1 MARRY
6 RDPKSGLTYATFA
19 KHITCPQ
26 IPWRS
31 YAPNVIAMHD
41 LIVAAGPAGD
51 EVIIGRVLGRA
62 IDRWVTV
69 GGRTRFE
76 DYPKSRMVLA
86 VLAVRASRTE
96 NPLALSSMQLHHVDI
111 ADVTRVL
118 ESDNPA
124 LLWLLTGKMP
134 KIGEALRALHYGA
147 LGNSYITKYLSDRG
161 RPAPA
166 ELGFDETRNKER
178 KALLESHREAAKAEA
193 KSKAKPKGAKP

>member
-1 MARRY
+1 MTRRY

-26 IPWRS
+26 IPWQS

-41 LIVAAGPAGD
+41 LIVAAGPVVD

-62 IDRWVTV
+62 VDRWEAV
-69 GGRTRFE
+69 GGRTRLV
-76 DYPKSRMVLA
+76 DYAKDCVVLA

-96 NPLALSSMQLHHVDI
+96 NSLALTAMHLHHVDV

-147 LGNSYITKYLSDRG
+147 LGNSYITKYLSHQG

-166 ELGFDETRNKER
+166 QLRFDETRNKER

-193 KSKAKPKGAKP
+193 KTKAKTKGAKP